1 MPDAPETSAPAGDT
15 ADEVPFEVALARL
28 ERIVARLEGGDLE
41 LEAALAAFEEGV
53 KLSRRCAT
61 QIKAAQRR
69 IETLVGQG
77 EDLIAMQHDPRE
89 ERG

>member
-1 MPDAPETSAPAGDT
+1 MPEAPETSPPAGDA

-61 QIKAAQRR
+61 QIEAAQRR
-69 IETLVGQG
+69 IEMLVGQG
-77 EDLIAMQHDPRE
+77 EDLVAMQDGAE
-89 ERG
+89 EEPG